1 MSTARVEIAGSAAD
15 PDYVFYNATIINN
28 SQLTESNVDDPTLV
42 FQDTR
47 ENPLIK
53 DASQYV
59 VSVENF
65 TLNGVTKS
73 LPLFIPQ
80 IQANQSDPDL
90 TIYTLTF
97 GLKLNVGAKDIVCQ
111 ATETIEWEPELVENG
126 LYVPAP
132 TTAVPRQVESPYYY
146 CYSYSHWVRLMNKA
160 LAKAWRRV
168 LTQFQTNAAV
178 IPGVGPYDV
187 ATGAELQTLAF
198 PATLCPFFEFD
209 PTTQLFSLCQDAN
222 SSTFLG
228 LSATANGAV
237 PYPATNSGDEAALWG
252 PYGQRTHATDATGTT
267 QDTSHDGTLQ
277 DTASEPFYLNEFS
290 YVGYNANLEGLIT
303 NFDTRFYGSGTGWG
317 AAFGGGILPYIA
329 SPLQS
334 GISVP
339 ENIVLCQ
346 PDQQYYNSNIFKLI
360 DPRTAEPF
368 VEAHG
373 ANTHYRVYCRETQDY
388 TSTGT
393 LWSPISSLVI
403 VTSMLPVRNEV
414 SSSPIT
420 YGTGNLGT
428 TGGSSGG
435 FNKILIE
442 TPIEILNAADW
453 RGMITY
459 EPKVATYASMTS
471 SQEPVQN
478 IDLRLFWRNRL
489 TNALVPLQMYNSG
502 NMNVRLLFKRKD
514 AL

>member
-1 MSTARVEIAGSAAD
+1 MSVARVEIAGSAAD

-28 SQLTESNVDDPTLV
+28 TQQTTSNVDDPTLV

-47 ENPLIK
+47 ETPLIK

-80 IQANQSDPDL
+80 IQANQSNPNL
-90 TIYTLTF
+90 TIYTITF
-97 GLKLNVGAKDIVCQ
+97 GLQAVIAGTTWLSQ
-111 ATETIEWEPELVENG
+111 ATETIVWEPELVGNG

-132 TTAVPRQVESPYYY
+132 TTAIPRQQESPYYY
-146 CYSYSHWVRLMNKA
+146 CYTYSHWCRLMNKA
-160 LAKAWRRV
+160 LARAWQRV
-168 LTQFQTNAAV
+168 LESYQDAAAGV
-178 IPGVGPYDV
+178 ANVGPYNV
-187 ATGAELQTLAF
+187 ATTGTLKGAVAYF

-222 SSTFLG
+222 SSTFTG
-228 LSATANGAV
+228 LSATAV
-237 PYPATNSGDEAALWG
+237 TTDQYPADNTLAQAALWG
-252 PYGQRTHATDATGTT
+252 PYGQRTYANSAAGTAQHNSVSGT
-267 QDTSHDGTLQ
+267 QEALT
-277 DTASEPFYLNEFS
+277 SEPYYLNEFS

-303 NFDTRFYGSGTGWG
+303 NFDTRFYGSGTTWAVANPTG
-317 AAFGGGILPYIA
+317 A
-329 SPLQS
+329 SPAPLLTA
-334 GISVP
+334 IAVP

-346 PDQQYYNSNIFKLI
+346 PDQQYYNANIFKLI
-360 DPRTAEPF
+360 DPRTGEPF
-368 VEAHG
+368 SAANG

-393 LWSPISSLVI
+393 LWSPVSSLVI

-414 SSSPIT
+414 SSSPVT

-428 TGGSSGG
+428 TQGSSGG
-435 FNKILIE
+435 FNKVLLE
-442 TPIEILNAADW
+442 TPIEVFNSADW
-453 RGMITY
+453 RDMITY
-459 EPKVATYASMTS
+459 EPKVATYTSLTS
-471 SQEPVQN
+471 SQEPIQN

>member
-1 MSTARVEIAGSAAD
+1 MSVARVEIAGSAAD

-28 SQLTESNVDDPTLV
+28 SQSTTQNIDDPTLV

-47 ENPLIK
+47 ETPLIK

-73 LPLFIPQ
+73 LPVFIPQ
-80 IQANQSDPDL
+80 IVANQSNPNL
-90 TIYTLTF
+90 TIYTITF
-97 GLKLNVGAKDIVCQ
+97 GLKIVAESTNWLCQ
-111 ATETIEWEPELVENG
+111 VTEPVIWEPELIGNG

-146 CYSYSHWVRLMNKA
+146 CYTYSHWVRLMNKT
-160 LAKAWRRV
+160 LARAWRKV
-168 LTQFQTNAAV
+168 LTNYQTPV
-178 IPGVGPYDV
+178 PGVAGEGPYDLSRANLLRN
-187 ATGAELQTLAF
+187 ATAYF

-209 PTTQLFSLCQDAN
+209 PTTQLFSLCQDAQ

-228 LSATANGAV
+228 TNAGANSGD
-237 PYPATNSGDEAALWG
+237 PYPATNSIPASELWG
-252 PYGQRTHATDATGTT
+252 PYAQRTHADDASGLT
-267 QDTSHDGTLQ
+267 QDPSHDGTVEA
-277 DTASEPFYLNEFS
+277 TTKEPFYLNEWS
-290 YVGYNANLEGLIT
+290 YVGYNTNMEGLIT
-303 NFDTRFYGSGTGWG
+303 NFDTKFYGAGTTFAAGIGG
-317 AAFGGGILPYIA
+317 ALTALT
-329 SPLQS
+329 L
-334 GISVP
+334 P
-339 ENIVLCQ
+339 ENIVQCQ

-360 DPRTAEPF
+360 DPRTTLPF

-373 ANTHYRVYCRETQDY
+373 NNTHYRLYCRETQDF

-403 VTSMLPVRNEV
+403 VTSMLPVRNEI

-420 YGTGNLGT
+420 FGTSNLGT
-428 TGGSSGG
+428 GQGSSGG
-435 FNKILIE
+435 FNKILLE
-442 TPIEILNAADW
+442 TPIDVKNAADW
-453 RGMITY
+453 RDMITY
-459 EPKVATYASMTS
+459 EPKVATYTS
-471 SQEPVQN
+471 LTTSQEPVQN

-489 TNALVPLQMYNSG
+489 TNSLVPLQMYNSG
-502 NMNVRLLFKRKD
+502 NMNVRMLFKRKD